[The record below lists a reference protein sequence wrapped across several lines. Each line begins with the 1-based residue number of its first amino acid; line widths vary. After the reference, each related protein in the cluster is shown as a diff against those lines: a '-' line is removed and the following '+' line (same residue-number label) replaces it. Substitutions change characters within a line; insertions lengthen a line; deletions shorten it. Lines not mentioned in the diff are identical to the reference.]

1 MAKRNRVK
9 NTKKLG
15 LAVAL
20 AVLLTGCGVTQ
31 PEANEDMP
39 SEAELANES
48 IAKLISEAD
57 ETPSTPTMDP
67 PELSDEILEEDPE
80 STEPIAHYVI
90 EGYEYA
96 LRTSDIKPLEEIFAK
111 ECEFC
116 DSLRDTIEES
126 TDNGYAFPNMNF
138 TNPKWLDQYDTDDGY
153 KVSVYETDAVDVVM
167 EDSNGKTVYSHP
179 DGKYTFYVVLT
190 STKNGWKLK
199 DGQFAFNDPDAEDAE

>member
-9 NTKKLG
+9 NTKKLE
-15 LAVAL
+15 LAVTL

-31 PEANEDMP
+31 LEANEDVP
-39 SEAELANES
+39 SEAELADES
-48 IAKLISEAD
+48 IAKLIKEAD

-67 PELSDEILEEDPE
+67 PELSDEILEGE
-80 STEPIAHYVI
+80 TEGAQPTLHYVI

-116 DSLRDTIEES
+116 DSVRDTIKES
-126 TDNGYAFPNMNF
+126 SDNGYKFPSMNF
-138 TNPKWLDQYDTDDGY
+138 ANPKWVNQYDNDDGN
-153 KVSVYETDAVDVVM
+153 KILIYETDAVDVVM
-167 EDSNGKTVYSHP
+167 EDSNGATVSSRP

-199 DGQFAFNDPDAEDAE
+199 DGQFAFNDPDAEDAG